1 MFCRSV
7 RSAPHMARGLLVR
20 FVACLPDVVCF
31 VVVFVVTVHG
41 SWFACEVCGVL
52 TG

>member
-31 VVVFVVTVHG
+31 VGVFVVRRTWLV
-41 SWFACEVCGVL
+41 VCL
-52 TG
+52 